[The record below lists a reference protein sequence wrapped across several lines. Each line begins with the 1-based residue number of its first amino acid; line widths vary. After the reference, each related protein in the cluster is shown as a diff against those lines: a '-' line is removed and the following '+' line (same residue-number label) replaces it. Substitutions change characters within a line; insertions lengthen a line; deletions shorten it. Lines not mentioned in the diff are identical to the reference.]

1 MIVDIAG
8 SSDLWKSSPSFLRRS
23 ALENHKL
30 AKHHHQQTATSAA
43 AAAAAVYDSAEDI
56 RSGCVSIKDLVC
68 YLSLLE
74 AGRPEDKLE
83 CKCQFGIHEIAVG
96 LHIYTGELTLFV
108 NWRSSDAYRSLYVK
122 LASFVVELLEEDPS
136 SAAYG

>member
-1 MIVDIAG
+1 MVADIAG
-8 SSDLWKSSPSFLRRS
+8 SSELWKSSPALLRRS

-30 AKHHHQQTATSAA
+30 AKHHHQQA

-56 RSGCVSIKDLVC
+56 RTGNVSIKDLVC

-83 CKCQFGIHEIAVG
+83 CKPLSHRCFTCLYIRSCGDTYARLFTTLTSILNISEIKA
-96 LHIYTGELTLFV
+96 HCY
-108 NWRSSDAYRSLYVK
+108 
-122 LASFVVELLEEDPS
+122 
-136 SAAYG
+136 SAQT

>member
-1 MIVDIAG
+1 MVVDIAG
-8 SSDLWKSSPSFLRRS
+8 SSELWKSSPSFLRRS

-30 AKHHHQQTATSAA
+30 VKHHHQQTSTS

-56 RSGCVSIKDLVC
+56 RSGRVSIKDLVC

-83 CKCQFGIHEIAVG
+83 CKSF
-96 LHIYTGELTLFV
+96 
-108 NWRSSDAYRSLYVK
+108 SDALNV
-122 LASFVVELLEEDPS
+122 
-136 SAAYG
+136 